1 VDRIVV
7 FGAGNIGRSFIGP
20 VFSRAGYEV
29 VFADISRE
37 LVRTLEERGRYAVIE
52 KRDDTP
58 DRHVTVEPVR
68 AIAADDPHAMAR
80 ELAGARLAAT
90 CVGGAAF
97 DAVVAAIGVAADSRR
112 EPLDIILAENIHAAA
127 ERARRVLSAAGLSE
141 GAVSERFGLVE
152 TSIGKMVPIMPE
164 EARRRDPLAV
174 WAEPYN
180 TLIVDRD
187 GFLCGVPQA
196 PDLYPVSPIGPWVDR
211 KLYIHNMGHAATA
224 YLGYRRRP
232 EAEYIWEVLRD
243 GEVAAGVRAAMV
255 RSADALSR
263 TYPRSFTERELLDHV
278 DDLLRRFGNRAL
290 GDTLYRV
297 GRDLPRKLRRDD
309 RIVGAI
315 DLVVRA
321 GLDPEPILEVL
332 RAAPH
337 FDKPGPNGETLD
349 SDVVLRRE
357 FNARGAAEAWAW
369 LLDEVVGLGPEER
382 ELRKVLEGVG

>member
-1 VDRIVV
+1 
-7 FGAGNIGRSFIGP
+7 
-20 VFSRAGYEV
+20 
-29 VFADISRE
+29 
-37 LVRTLEERGRYAVIE
+37 
-52 KRDDTP
+52 
-58 DRHVTVEPVR
+58 
-68 AIAADDPHAMAR
+68 
-80 ELAGARLAAT
+80 
-90 CVGGAAF
+90 
-97 DAVVAAIGVAADSRR
+97 
-112 EPLDIILAENIHAAA
+112 
-127 ERARRVLSAAGLSE
+127 
-141 GAVSERFGLVE
+141 
-152 TSIGKMVPIMPE
+152 
-164 EARRRDPLAV
+164 
-174 WAEPYN
+174 
-180 TLIVDRD
+180 VDRD

-337 FDKPGPNGETLD
+337 FDKPGPNGEALD